1 MTKYRWNTDE
11 TARAYDAAAEHIH
24 PHYLEIQDEILQRL
38 GRRSA
43 ATLLVVDAGG
53 GSGRLMER
61 VLELLP
67 RAAGVGV
74 ERSEPYL
81 ALAGE
86 RLSRFGS
93 RVMLLQ
99 YRLQDDWGNALPR
112 PADAIVSMSAI
123 HHLEPDEKRSLY
135 AHCRE
140 CLTPGGVF
148 YNGDEFR
155 SESDENHL
163 AELCRWAE
171 HMQANLEVGLIP
183 KAFTEMV
190 AKWKQRNVDEFGSLK
205 QSGDDCHETIDTQVG
220 YLREAGFTRPSIEW
234 RKEMWAIIAAER

>member
-11 TARAYDAAAEHIH
+11 AARAYDSAAEHIH

-38 GRRSA
+38 GRRRA

-53 GSGRLMER
+53 GSGRLMQR

-67 RAAGVGV
+67 QAAGVV
-74 ERSEPYL
+74 IDQSEPSL

-93 RVMLLQ
+93 RVKLLR
-99 YRLQDDWGNALPR
+99 YRLQDDWDDALPH

-123 HHLEPDEKRSLY
+123 HHLAPDEKRSLY
-135 AHCRE
+135 ARCRD

-163 AELCRWAE
+163 AELCRWADRM
-171 HMQANLEVGLIP
+171 HSNLKAGLIP
-183 KAFTEMV
+183 EAFTEMI
-190 AKWKQRNVDEFGSLK
+190 AKWKRRNIDEFGSPK

-220 YLREAGFTRPSIEW
+220 YLREAGFTRLSIEW
-234 RKEMWAIIAAER
+234 QKEMWAILAAER